1 MKIKQVHIK
10 NIHNIKDSVFDF
22 NDVTYIIGQNGSG
35 KSTILSAIQFC
46 FLGKFSNSNATNSG
60 ILSNRNN
67 TKEPIEV
74 TVILEDGK
82 NFIEVKREF
91 DSKKNDLTINP
102 SSYTIED
109 IVGNS
114 SMLIFDFNEFLNLT
128 GNKKKDYILSV
139 LPSGKVNVNLIDK
152 LKSLK
157 SYTENCEEILHFIG
171 IDKCSKISN
180 LDVFK
185 DVNKA
190 LKEEQSAVKVDD
202 KSVSSTIQ
210 SLIYYD
216 DYNGPED
223 IDSLE
228 QLHSEKYLEYEK
240 LNKIK
245 IKSDLA
251 EKNVNKIQ
259 SQLDSLE
266 LNVPLQDNENY
277 QSARMNLEE
286 AERKRGE
293 IEGKVS
299 YLSSEISKKEASKSQ
314 YESILKSISK
324 SEGTCPILH
333 EKCEKLDQSKEGLQY
348 EYDEC
353 KGNLESLIKIRDSW
367 SEKLESIIEDIDRYK
382 KVVSS
387 IEQDYVKKDYLEEQL
402 KDYTK
407 DIEQVDEAVMQRLQD
422 EMKRLEEDM
431 KQASA
436 NDQYQKTIH
445 TLHKK
450 ELANKDKLEFL
461 KEAIKL
467 TGENGLVS
475 ELSKKPFENLENE
488 MFIVQKEL
496 GLNLGDPKFVLEAK
510 VNSFDFGFVRSD
522 KYIPF
527 NLLSSGEKCVFIV
540 IFLSGISR
548 ISNTRINLVM
558 IDDLFDHL
566 DQNVFTTIT
575 KNIPKIS
582 DIQYIIAGVND
593 VENSDFLKVIDLK
606 KSGE

>member
-1 MKIKQVHIK
+1 M
-10 NIHNIKDSVFDF
+10 
-22 NDVTYIIGQNGSG
+22 
-35 KSTILSAIQFC
+35 
-46 FLGKFSNSNATNSG
+46 
-60 ILSNRNN
+60 
-67 TKEPIEV
+67 
-74 TVILEDGK
+74 
-82 NFIEVKREF
+82 
-91 DSKKNDLTINP
+91 
-102 SSYTIED
+102 
-109 IVGNS
+109 
-114 SMLIFDFNEFLNLT
+114 
-128 GNKKKDYILSV
+128 
-139 LPSGKVNVNLIDK
+139 
-152 LKSLK
+152 
-157 SYTENCEEILHFIG
+157 
-171 IDKCSKISN
+171 
-180 LDVFK
+180 
-185 DVNKA
+185 
-190 LKEEQSAVKVDD
+190 
-202 KSVSSTIQ
+202 
-210 SLIYYD
+210 
-216 DYNGPED
+216 
-223 IDSLE
+223 
-228 QLHSEKYLEYEK
+228 
-240 LNKIK
+240 
-245 IKSDLA
+245 
-251 EKNVNKIQ
+251 
-259 SQLDSLE
+259 
-266 LNVPLQDNENY
+266 
-277 QSARMNLEE
+277 
-286 AERKRGE
+286 
-293 IEGKVS
+293 
-299 YLSSEISKKEASKSQ
+299 
-314 YESILKSISK
+314 KSISK

-367 SEKLESIIEDIDRYK
+367 SEKLESIIADIDRYK

-593 VENSDFLKVIDLK
+593 VENSDFLKVINLK